1 MLKIAIAKGRILD
14 ESKSILSKCSFD
26 INQVY
31 HSRQLRFYNE
41 DSTMALILLKAADIP
56 LYVELGAVD
65 VGIVGK
71 DTVIENDR
79 AVYEVGELNYAL
91 CTLCLAGPI
100 DAPPLSDGIKVATKY
115 PSLAK
120 RFLSDKKINPIILP
134 LSGSVEIAPLIS
146 LSDYIVDIVQ
156 TGDTLRENGL
166 EVYESYLKIKPLI
179 ISNQVSF
186 RTKSTEIQSFIKL
199 CEEK

>member
-31 HSRQLRFYNE
+31 HSRQLRFYND
-41 DSTMALILLKAADIP
+41 DSTMALILLKPADIP

-79 AVYEVGELNYAL
+79 AVYEIGELNYAL